1 MCSDRVDIA
10 TIGIFQY
17 PGAQLAAVHGLI
29 DLFETAV
36 RLDAERGQET
46 PALQA
51 VLLDPGHD
59 ATSSVPTLAA
69 LILPPSLGGILPTE
83 QSRQLAPWLLRLH
96 GAGTTLCSVC
106 AGAFV
111 LAETGLLDAR
121 AATTH
126 WALAESF
133 SARFPKVRVDP
144 AKLLIDEQDLITA
157 GGVMAWIDLGL
168 RLIDRLLGPAVMLA
182 TARMFLVDPAGREQS
197 YYSNLAPRMAHGD
210 TAVLKAQQW
219 LSEHLAKHVSI
230 PVLASHAGLGD
241 RTFLRR
247 FQAATGLIPSVYLQ
261 QLRVARAK
269 ELLELGE
276 SPIDDVAWKVGYED
290 ASAFRKIFHR
300 IVGLA
305 PGAYRQRFSVARGA
319 YPVLRRQSLSIAG
332 GVTTKAV

>member
-1 MCSDRVDIA
+1 MGGIA
-10 TIGIFQY
+10 TIGILQY
-17 PGAQLAAVHGLI
+17 PGAQLAAVHGLM
-29 DLFETAV
+29 DLFGTAV
-36 RLDAERGQET
+36 RLDAERGRET
-46 PALQA
+46 PAVQA
-51 VLLDPGHD
+51 LLLDASRD
-59 ATSSVPTLAA
+59 APASTQPLAA
-69 LILPPSLGGILPTE
+69 LILPPSLGGILPADE
-83 QSRQLAPWLLRLH
+83 AQRLAPWLLQLH

-111 LAETGLLDAR
+111 LAETGLLDGR

-133 SARFPKVRVDP
+133 AARFPRVRVDP
-144 AKLLIDEQDLITA
+144 AKLLIDGEDVITA
-157 GGVMAWIDLGL
+157 GGVMAWIDLGP

-210 TAVLKAQQW
+210 SAVLRAQQW
-219 LSEHLAKHVSI
+219 LAEHFPEHVSI
-230 PVLASHAGLGD
+230 PRLATHSGLGD

-247 FQAATGLIPSVYLQ
+247 FQAATGQTPSTYLQ

-269 ELLELGE
+269 ELLELGD
-276 SPIDDVAWKVGYED
+276 SPIDDIAWQVGYED
-290 ASAFRKIFHR
+290 ASAFRKIFQR

-319 YPVLRRQSLSIAG
+319 YPALRRQSLSIATG
-332 GVTTKAV
+332 GQKPGR